1 MKTAGKHMAVGSEVV
16 RGGWAGASGGWAV
29 VSGLG
34 WMLGGGNR
42 AVSGGSQAV
51 SIGSRAATAIVAL
64 AAGVMVTG
72 CGGGGDDGPAAIGSA
87 AVSTEKPVEQPIL
100 TMPTSTYTGMHAEA
114 FKRINEARIAAGV
127 SALRQSVELDRAAQA
142 HSDYQVRNNVFGHYE
157 DPAHP
162 LFTGVDHVD
171 RASAQ
176 EYSHQIKVEVIS
188 LASPAL
194 SGSQHIDLHL
204 NSVYHLHGVL
214 TPTANEVGMGFSTS
228 NTSGRTFGSIS
239 TGVTDNRMLTV
250 RNPWMWPAADGV
262 NVPTTFLPASE
273 VPNPLP
279 DVAPNL
285 AISVG
290 SPIMYCQRSDSGNRL
305 EISSTSFIEETSKK
319 PEPVWVLKHASAL
332 VSNAV
337 SAEIRSDPNATQSTA
352 HCVFLIPKSPLK
364 PQTRYEVSIN
374 AVRNG
379 IPTDTR
385 WSFVTGN

>member
-1 MKTAGKHMAVGSEVV
+1 MKTAGKEMAMGGAGL
-16 RGGWAGASGGWAV
+16 RGGWAAARGRRSEAGRGWAV
-29 VSGLG
+29 
-34 WMLGGGNR
+34 
-42 AVSGGSQAV
+42 
-51 SIGSRAATAIVAL
+51 TAIAAIA
-64 AAGVMVTG
+64 AAGMVTG
-72 CGGGGDDGPAAIGSA
+72 CGGGGGGGDESPAAA
-87 AVSTEKPVEQPIL
+87 AAASTEKPVEQPIL

-127 SALRQSVELDRAAQA
+127 SALKQSVELDRAAQA

-162 LFTGVDHVD
+162 LFTGVDHTD

-176 EYSHQIKVEVIS
+176 KYPHQIKVEVVS
-188 LASPAL
+188 LASPTL

-239 TGVTDNRMLTV
+239 TGATDNRMLTV

-279 DVAPNL
+279 DVAPNTT
-285 AISVG
+285 ISVG
-290 SPIMYCQRSDSGNRL
+290 SPIMYCQRADNATRL
-305 EISSTSFIEETSKK
+305 EISSTSLIEQASKK
-319 PEPVWVLKHASAL
+319 SEPVWLLKHASAL
-332 VSNAV
+332 VSNAA
-337 SAEIRSDPNATQSTA
+337 SAEIRSDPNATQSAA

-364 PQTRYEVSIN
+364 PQTRYEASIT

-385 WSFVTGN
+385 WSFLTGN